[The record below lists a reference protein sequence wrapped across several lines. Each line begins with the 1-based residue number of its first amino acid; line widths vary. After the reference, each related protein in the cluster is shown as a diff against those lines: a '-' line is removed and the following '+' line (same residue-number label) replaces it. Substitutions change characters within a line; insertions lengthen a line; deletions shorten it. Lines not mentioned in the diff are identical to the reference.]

1 MAVGFQSLPVVG
13 MTAWFTGAALALNIY
28 SGGDRFNA
36 EAVMAQIVSLG
47 ITRELGPVLAA
58 LMLAGRVA
66 AAMAS
71 EIGAMRATEQVDAM
85 VTLSTDPM
93 RYLIAPRL
101 LAATISLPLLTIV
114 ADLIGIAGGWQVAM
128 HLLDANPQVYITN
141 TWNFLTAWDVESGLI
156 KAVVFGFIVGLMG
169 CYHGITAS
177 GGARGV
183 GRATTQAV
191 VSSAILILASD
202 YLITSLFARL

>member
-1 MAVGFQSLPVVG
+1 
-13 MTAWFTGAALALNIY
+13 
-28 SGGDRFNA
+28 
-36 EAVMAQIVSLG
+36 
-47 ITRELGPVLAA
+47 
-58 LMLAGRVA
+58 
-66 AAMAS
+66 
-71 EIGAMRATEQVDAM
+71 
-85 VTLSTDPM
+85 
-93 RYLIAPRL
+93 
-101 LAATISLPLLTIV
+101 
-114 ADLIGIAGGWQVAM
+114 M